1 MKANMSIMKKLKMKN
16 RIFFCLYACAMP
28 VCSLFSAT
36 NIDYTSE
43 DSVIFE
49 RVQTWKKTHHD
60 NTCADIG
67 ELFLGA
73 PYIAKTLDQHS
84 DERLVVNLRQFDCST
99 FVESVL
105 ALWLLPDSASFTN
118 YCNQLTA
125 IRYRNGKCDGYCSRL
140 HYFSDWI
147 ADNEA
152 KGFVNNLTQQLGGE
166 PFKCQVNFMSSR
178 PQLYAQL
185 KENSANLAE
194 IVRHEKRIN
203 MHKFHF
209 IPIHQLK
216 NAEKNIPTG
225 SIIAITTQID
235 GLDISHVGF
244 AVRKNG
250 KTFFMHAPAVGKQI
264 TITTIPLSEHIALQS
279 KNTGIMV
286 VVPTK
291 NALCKKKRETLTVN

>member
-1 MKANMSIMKKLKMKN
+1 MLFPYSSRYLNPFQNQKKQPDITWEKKFFTLDGGEYVDMKKLKMKN
-16 RIFFCLYACAMP
+16 KIFFCLCTCAMP

-67 ELFLGA
+67 DFFLGA
-73 PYIAKTLDQHS
+73 PYVAKTLDQNN

-105 ALWLLPDSASFTN
+105 ALWLLPDNASFAD

-152 KGFVNNLTQQLGGE
+152 KSFVNN
-166 PFKCQVNFMSSR
+166 
-178 PQLYAQL
+178 
-185 KENSANLAE
+185 
-194 IVRHEKRIN
+194 
-203 MHKFHF
+203 
-209 IPIHQLK
+209 
-216 NAEKNIPTG
+216 
-225 SIIAITTQID
+225 
-235 GLDISHVGF
+235 
-244 AVRKNG
+244 
-250 KTFFMHAPAVGKQI
+250 
-264 TITTIPLSEHIALQS
+264 
-279 KNTGIMV
+279 
-286 VVPTK
+286 
-291 NALCKKKRETLTVN
+291 

>member
-67 ELFLGA
+67 ELFWGA
-73 PYIAKTLDQHS
+73 PYVAKTLDQNS

-166 PFKCQVNFMSSR
+166 PFKYQVNFMSSH

-291 NALCKKKRETLTVN
+291 NALCKKNEKL